1 MELGGPSVERW
12 RWNEEKPWHLSSQ
25 ARLQPPLHP
34 TQSRNWGR
42 HVRGPWELG
51 VHVSIWRLGDR
62 LQSGERI
69 DSSDQWEGVFP
80 DPRGCQCPG
89 QGVTTKRALWRPFQL
104 RLWASGVCVSLRAWI
119 LIVSCPYPTAGISGK
134 SQILFALVFTTRYL
148 DLFTNFISIYNTVMK
163 VRGMGSHGGGPA
175 EHPQMVRQFMLGDS
189 GWGTSQT

>member
-1 MELGGPSVERW
+1 M
-12 RWNEEKPWHLSSQ
+12 
-25 ARLQPPLHP
+25 
-34 TQSRNWGR
+34 
-42 HVRGPWELG
+42 RGPWELG